1 MKKFLT
7 ILLTLIFLLSLVA
20 GMGAAQKDVFAT
32 SKITLKLGA
41 WASSPA
47 EKKIVTKPNRSLTK
61 SSIPMSILN

>member
-1 MKKFLT
+1 LFDKKFLT
-7 ILLTLIFLLSLVA
+7 ILLTLIFLLFLVA

-47 EKKIVTKPNRSLTK
+47 EKKIVQNQIAAFKKAVSK
-61 SSIPMSILN
+61 C